1 MVVPSGVDP
10 DADQTTDQTDL
21 KCSGNEIIFTFPTAT
36 GIFKEDFQSMH
47 GDQDWGDAKIAAFQ
61 KSIKNRFGCADN
73 IEKKGMREV
82 RVKMPYQLDVSPVSA
97 DFKYDIG
104 SKLFTVW
111 ARFRVQED
119 ERFEKI
125 NWGVGRARDRENE
138 RNEEHREKRAR
149 EEAIRERAHREAQ
162 QAAEVFQ
169 AQARAA
175 AEAAMAK
182 AAEAEANA
190 HRREQEAASRMA
202 EMERRWNAAA
212 ATAGSPIAT
221 AVHRVDTVMPPAT
234 VKTEKTATPVSVT
247 TAVGPVPILDPML
260 LKLLESQ
267 MHLNSPLTVSP
278 SKRHAEF
285 QFTEEGG
292 GTPTAPKSARHND
305 EFSEYFSVGSDVVSS
320 V

>member
-36 GIFKEDFQSMH
+36 GIFKEVSM
-47 GDQDWGDAKIAAFQ
+47 QNQEWGDAKIAAFQ

-73 IEKKGMREV
+73 IEKKGIREV

-97 DFKYDIG
+97 DFKYDNG

-111 ARFRVQED
+111 AKFRVQED

-125 NWGVGRARDRENE
+125 NWGYGRARDRENQ

-212 ATAGSPIAT
+212 ATADSPIAT
-221 AVHRVDTVMPPAT
+221 AVQRVDTVVPPAT
-234 VKTEKTATPVSVT
+234 VVKTEKTAPPVSVA
-247 TAVGPVPILDPML
+247 TAVGPVPIVDPML

-285 QFTEEGG
+285 QFTQEDG
-292 GTPTAPKSARHND
+292 GTPTAPKYARHND
-305 EFSEYFSVGSDVVSS
+305 EFSEYFLVGSDVVGG